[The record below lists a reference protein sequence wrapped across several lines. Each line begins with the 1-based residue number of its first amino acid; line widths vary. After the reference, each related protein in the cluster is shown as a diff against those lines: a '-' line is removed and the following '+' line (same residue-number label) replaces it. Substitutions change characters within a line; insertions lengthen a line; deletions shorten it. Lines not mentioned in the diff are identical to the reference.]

1 MKKADTLAVRRSL
14 DELFT
19 DYEKI
24 RSVTNGTDV
33 NIHDIQEALNW
44 IGYFMFDLSN
54 LSDEIYDVIDQLE
67 AYQEGG
73 VPQLAEE

>member
-14 DELFT
+14 DELFN

-24 RSVTNGTDV
+24 RAITDGTDV

-44 IGYFMFDLSN
+44 IGYFMFDLSS